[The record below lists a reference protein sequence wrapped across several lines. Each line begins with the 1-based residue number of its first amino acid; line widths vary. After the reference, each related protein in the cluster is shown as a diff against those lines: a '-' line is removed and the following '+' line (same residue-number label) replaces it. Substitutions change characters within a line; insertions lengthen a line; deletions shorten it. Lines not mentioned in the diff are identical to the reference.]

1 MAIWSAVVFDIVEQ
15 TVGNL
20 KNGLIGDILV
30 GSEKEVKVSDETR
43 NGLLAVLMRG
53 ARLTEYQI

>member
-1 MAIWSAVVFDIVEQ
+1 VAIWSAVVFDIVEQ

-20 KNGLIGDILV
+20 KNGLIGNILV
-30 GSEKEVKVSDETR
+30 GSEKEVNISDEPR
-43 NGLLAVLMRG
+43 NEMLTALMRG